1 MKAAQEGSMKV
12 RKVIRKR
19 VRHESPG
26 SQVNADINAVVA
38 ANVNEPGSRNVVRSR
53 SRIVQRSGTS
63 KETSRKPSE
72 GGEQDG

>member
-1 MKAAQEGSMKV
+1 MKV

-19 VRHESPG
+19 IRQQG
-26 SQVNADINAVVA
+26 RRSQVNADINAVVA

-53 SRIVQRSGTS
+53 SRIVQRSGRS
-63 KETSRKPSE
+63 NETSRKPSE

>member
-1 MKAAQEGSMKV
+1 MKV

-19 VRHESPG
+19 IRQQSQG
-26 SQVNADINAVVA
+26 SQVAADINAVVA

-53 SRIVQRSGTS
+53 SRIVQRSGS
-63 KETSRKPSE
+63 SHEASDQPPE

>member
-1 MKAAQEGSMKV
+1 MKV

-19 VRHESPG
+19 IRQQGKG
-26 SQVNADINAVVA
+26 SQVDADINAVVA

-53 SRIVQRSGTS
+53 SRIVQRSGRSNETS
-63 KETSRKPSE
+63 KKPSE